1 MEVIHCYINGVKLLN
16 YFNFNTYDS
25 FFNNT
30 NNRIFYQD
38 SLVFE
43 YIIMRMF
50 IINDY
55 YKLILK
61 KMISYDFNKLTS
73 DDINLSVQEYLNQ
86 KLINQVRKKSLKIIF
101 DNISKSMNTF
111 KVNTIFMEYFPLDLL
126 N

>member
-1 MEVIHCYINGVKLLN
+1 
-16 YFNFNTYDS
+16 
-25 FFNNT
+25 
-30 NNRIFYQD
+30 
-38 SLVFE
+38 
-43 YIIMRMF
+43 MRMF

-86 KLINQVRKKSLKIIF
+86 KLIKQVRKKSLKIIF
-101 DNISKSMNTF
+101 DNISKSMNSF
-111 KVNTIFMEYFPLDLL
+111 KENNILMEYFPLDLL